1 MLATAIL
8 RVNYRF
14 TEGRLRLAALYEI
27 LFPLHA
33 AFQCLLLKGSPIRR
47 GPGFGNGRIIS
58 ASGGLGAFARPG
70 FPTLK
75 LSMIRCLVL
84 PFVATLGLIAAGPS
98 TAKPARASG
107 QESSGTP
114 PLRALFVT
122 GGVYHDY
129 DKLAPFLTS
138 QLSKRINI
146 KFDVITNLNALRSEH
161 FADGYDVI
169 VYDLC
174 LDDADPIVLDH
185 AFQAGRQGKP
195 TVFIHCAVHSFRNSP
210 KVREWENYV
219 GLRSKF
225 HDTFGPFATQK
236 VVTSNPITEGF
247 PDDWKTS
254 GDELYQTIEV
264 LSGTQP
270 LLTAKSPVDGRVHI
284 VSWFHTYG
292 GARVFATTLGHDSE
306 TAESPAYLRL
316 LANGLLWACDKLGDD
331 GKPKRG
337 YAAGK

>member
-1 MLATAIL
+1 MGP
-8 RVNYRF
+8 F
-14 TEGRLRLAALYEI
+14 AAPNL
-27 LFPLHA
+27 
-33 AFQCLLLKGSPIRR
+33 S
-47 GPGFGNGRIIS
+47 
-58 ASGGLGAFARPG
+58 
-70 FPTLK
+70 TLK
-75 LSMIRCLVL
+75 LSTIGTYVL
-84 PFVATLGLIAAGPS
+84 PFVATLALIATVPS
-98 TAKPARASG
+98 IAKSTGAPLE
-107 QESSGTP
+107 ESSRTP
-114 PLRALFVT
+114 PLKALFVT

-129 DKLAPFLTS
+129 DKLAPYLTS
-138 QLSKRINI
+138 ELSKRINV
-146 KFDVITNLNALRSEH
+146 KFDVITNLNALSNEH

-174 LDDADPIVLDH
+174 LDDADPIALGH
-185 AFQAGRQGKP
+185 AFQAGQQGKP

-210 KVREWENYV
+210 KIREWENYV

-236 VVTSNPITEGF
+236 VVTSNPITDGF

-264 LSGTQP
+264 IPGTQP

-284 VSWFHTYG
+284 VCWYHSYG

-337 YAAGK
+337 YSARK